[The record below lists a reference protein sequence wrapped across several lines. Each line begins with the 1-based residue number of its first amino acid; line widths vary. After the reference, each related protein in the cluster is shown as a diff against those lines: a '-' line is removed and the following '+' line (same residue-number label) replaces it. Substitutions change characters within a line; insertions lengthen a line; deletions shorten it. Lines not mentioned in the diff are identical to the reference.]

1 MFSDQFLDRL
11 LSVGVSCVVV
21 TAAWEN
27 GHNFRTAI
35 DRITD
40 SYSILG
46 GGRIRY
52 GETVEDILEAH
63 KNRKV
68 AVVLQFQNTSPIEHD
83 VRLLEVWYKLGV
95 RVMELTYSQRNLV
108 GDGCDEETD
117 VGLSNFGRRVVQEM
131 NRIGLVVDLSH
142 TSYMTSMDAIELSK
156 DPIIFSHSNVK
167 ALADFSN
174 DPEWPKRRNLA
185 DDQIKALA
193 EKDGVM
199 GIAAQSFLI
208 KNDWQKKP
216 PVVKDMVDHI
226 EYVVKLVGAN
236 HVGIGLDYTEGN
248 GPPENAIHSVT
259 DLIEITADLMRR
271 GYSKNEIRK
280 ILGENF
286 LRVFRRVW
294 KTY

>member
-1 MFSDQFLDRL
+1 MFSDEFLDKL
-11 LSVGVSCVVV
+11 LGVGVSCVVV
-21 TAAWEN
+21 TAGWEN
-27 GHNFRTAI
+27 GHNFRTTINRII
-35 DRITD
+35 DAH
-40 SYSILG
+40 SILG
-46 GGRIRY
+46 GGRMCY

-63 KNRKV
+63 KSQKL

-108 GDGCDEETD
+108 GDGCDENTD
-117 VGLSNFGRRVVQEM
+117 YGLSKFGQSVVQEM

-142 TSYMTSMDAIELSK
+142 TSYATSMEAMQLSK

-167 ALADFSN
+167 ALADYSN
-174 DPEWPKRRNLA
+174 PLWPRRRNLA
-185 DDQIKALA
+185 DDQIKAMA
-193 EKDGVM
+193 DKDGVM

-208 KNDWQKKP
+208 KNDWEKKP

-226 EYVVKLVGAN
+226 EYVINLVGAN

-248 GPPENAIHSVT
+248 GPPENAINSVA
-259 DLIEITADLMRR
+259 DVVEITYDLMNR
-271 GYSKNEIRK
+271 GYSKTEIKK
-280 ILGENF
+280 IMGENF

-294 KTY
+294 KNY